1 MTNQTAKEPAE
12 TGWQTQLRAGGTA
25 AGTLLAT
32 LVVVPNLLAQLG
44 MPFTG
49 AYTACIVTMLL
60 GMLALAWL
68 RIPLL
73 AAPDMALAGWLVYLV
88 GISQGLS
95 WQQLLGIGAFVSV
108 AGAVLFQTAFGRCIP
123 QSLPRIIWQALPVG
137 IGGMLVLMGLTQGH
151 LILPSAYGFAML
163 GNFQDPLAYFG
174 LLGILITLALL
185 GLQVRGALF
194 YGMLITAVLAFAEG
208 FWVLPA
214 APFFQ
219 PEGLDCT
226 VLQLNPVA
234 VSVPEAV
241 RMLGTGMTMLLT
253 LSVLHWGTL
262 EAFCP
267 GVSERK
273 PQAVSVLFG
282 INLLG
287 SLLGT
292 LPVTIAPASAG
303 GILSGGQGRKFFLT
317 AGLLLLLALFSEPVV
332 AGLADFP
339 VMAIPVLTVSGFL
352 LIRRGIASWG
362 AAAGHIELPEMA
374 AAVSLIVVMPVSGNV
389 TAGLGSALICWCLL
403 TVCSGRWRSIPC
415 GTWLLSLLFLLYFL
429 YGTI

>member
-1 MTNQTAKEPAE
+1 MTNQTAKESAE

-163 GNFQDPLAYFG
+163 GNFQDPLA
-174 LLGILITLALL
+174 
-185 GLQVRGALF
+185 
-194 YGMLITAVLAFAEG
+194 
-208 FWVLPA
+208 
-214 APFFQ
+214 
-219 PEGLDCT
+219 
-226 VLQLNPVA
+226 
-234 VSVPEAV
+234 
-241 RMLGTGMTMLLT
+241 
-253 LSVLHWGTL
+253 
-262 EAFCP
+262 
-267 GVSERK
+267 
-273 PQAVSVLFG
+273 
-282 INLLG
+282 
-287 SLLGT
+287 
-292 LPVTIAPASAG
+292 
-303 GILSGGQGRKFFLT
+303 
-317 AGLLLLLALFSEPVV
+317 
-332 AGLADFP
+332 
-339 VMAIPVLTVSGFL
+339 
-352 LIRRGIASWG
+352 
-362 AAAGHIELPEMA
+362 
-374 AAVSLIVVMPVSGNV
+374 
-389 TAGLGSALICWCLL
+389 
-403 TVCSGRWRSIPC
+403 
-415 GTWLLSLLFLLYFL
+415 
-429 YGTI
+429 